1 MKESELR
8 KLIREEVKKVMISE
22 ADIIPTAPDGTKIE
36 DPKIINN
43 LNMAIKAISSN
54 LRSKVIQIIEDPEA
68 VKELKTPAQKAALLG
83 AFAIA
88 FGITEED
95 FKTIITKIKNV
106 LPSKNDQA

>member
-1 MKESELR
+1 
-8 KLIREEVKKVMISE
+8 
-22 ADIIPTAPDGTKIE
+22 
-36 DPKIINN
+36 
-43 LNMAIKAISSN
+43 
-54 LRSKVIQIIEDPEA
+54 
-68 VKELKTPAQKAALLG
+68 LLG